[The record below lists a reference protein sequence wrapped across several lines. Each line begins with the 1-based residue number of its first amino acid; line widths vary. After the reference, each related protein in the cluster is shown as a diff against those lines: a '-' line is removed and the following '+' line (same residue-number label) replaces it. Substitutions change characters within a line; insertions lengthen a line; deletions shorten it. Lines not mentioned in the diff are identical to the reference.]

1 MSFVCTLTA
10 WGSLSEVSARSK
22 QSRGRKHRRTLLALG
37 IGTNTVNRVV
47 LSPPTIETYSITDF
61 AILSVHER
69 SVGMTP
75 RKIVTHAR

>member
-1 MSFVCTLTA
+1 M
-10 WGSLSEVSARSK
+10 GSW
-22 QSRGRKHRRTLLALG
+22 
-37 IGTNTVNRVV
+37 TNSINRVV
-47 LSPPTIETYSITDF
+47 LSPPTIETYSITGF